1 MDPVAIDAVINQCRT
16 GQDAVK
22 VYSAAIVKAGG
33 EEPTRT
39 AAGAALLEAVRT
51 SGWALLVA
59 PELHAAYQEWLA
71 CGRWEDDLSELRRL
85 RDRVAEG
92 IDKPAT
98 MVLVEVKSDK
108 VYDSKAGLI
117 GERKVGPDMLSVR
130 AAAYAKMA
138 AEVTRAEE
146 AYARA
151 RSRFVKSVYAYQRSM
166 EPLRGLQPKDLAKL
180 ILSQSYREGDL
191 AIARAA
197 IDEGP
202 AALQSGSVD
211 RVMASLRS
219 RLDQRST
226 IEAP

>member
-1 MDPVAIDAVINQCRT
+1 MDPTAIDAVINQCRT

-22 VYSAAIVKAGG
+22 VYREAIVKAGG

-71 CGRWEDDLSELRRL
+71 CNRFEDDLEGLRHH
-85 RDRVAEG
+85 RDIVGVQMREPSSWRVVE
-92 IDKPAT
+92 IDKGAKFGDG
-98 MVLVEVKSDK
+98 VEVFNEVK
-108 VYDSKAGLI
+108 I
-117 GERKVGPDMLSVR
+117 GPDVLSVR

-138 AEVTRAEE
+138 AEITRAEE

-219 RLDQRST
+219 RLLDRS
-226 IEAP
+226 AP

>member
-22 VYSAAIVKAGG
+22 VYREAVVRAGG

-71 CGRWEDDLSELRRL
+71 CGRWEDDLIALRAV
-85 RDRVAEG
+85 RDGAGVKIEAIASDPFLIDAEG
-92 IDKPAT
+92 CARADILPAR
-98 MVLVEVKSDK
+98 
-108 VYDSKAGLI
+108 I
-117 GERKVGPDMLSVR
+117 R
-130 AAAYAKMA
+130 AYASMA

-219 RLDQRST
+219 RLLDRS
-226 IEAP
+226 AP